1 MNYYVSAAHAHSV
14 IDERVRDASYRRL
27 AREAKR
33 AARPEHT
40 TTATA
45 VAKPRRQFR
54 LWTVVHFRQAHS

>member
-33 AARPEHT
+33 AARP

-45 VAKPRRQFR
+45 VAKPRRQLR

>member
-1 MNYYVSAAHAHSV
+1 MNYYVSAAHANSV
-14 IDERVRDASYRRL
+14 IDDRVRDASYRRL

-33 AARPEHT
+33 AARPT

-45 VAKPRRQFR
+45 AAKPRRQFR